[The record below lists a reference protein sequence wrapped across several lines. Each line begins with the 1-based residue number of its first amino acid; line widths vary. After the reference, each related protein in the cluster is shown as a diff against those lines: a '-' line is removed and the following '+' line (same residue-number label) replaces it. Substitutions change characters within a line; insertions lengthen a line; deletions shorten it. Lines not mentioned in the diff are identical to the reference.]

1 MKENIAYICG
11 LILKYPGMIYP
22 MLKFVKTPTDILRLT
37 VSFSD
42 GDVSLAK
49 NTKFRKFKRPERKF
63 LLGLLEK
70 CNTNLSEEM
79 VKYRGNFIRLGEIL
93 HPGEFKVKF
102 PRSFKAFTDLR
113 EEKRIE
119 TFNTR
124 VEESII
130 NRDIAKSIKLL
141 STRPGDFA
149 RRLDHLFRINDNKP
163 AVRNRI
169 SKEFFK
175 VADKVSIPVMLQIY
189 QHFKNRITE
198 NRIIFPKGQL
208 AKVRV
213 LENNLSKL
221 TGNFSESFSHDIRNI
236 IVSKLSSLEP
246 LGKVFIDEKLSN
258 YIIPFNQRSAQKAM
272 KTIVRGSKIDLD
284 GDYETIRFFI
294 WWKNQE
300 SEKSTQKIGLYG
312 SYGRPGRVDIDLS
325 CQILDEN
332 FLRTSDIA
340 YYDLRGDA
348 GHHSGDIT
356 DAPNGAS
363 EFIDINLRK
372 VLESGS
378 RYVVMSVNSFTQ
390 QLFKDVP
397 ECFAGWMGRS
407 RPNSGEIYEPKTVKN
422 KFDLTAETTICLPLI
437 IDALERKV
445 IWMDLGLKQAPVWNN
460 VFRNKNNISLTC
472 KAMVNINRA
481 TLYDLFTM
489 HRDARGKICD
499 NKEKADIIFS
509 ETEGI
514 TPTDIDLIVSE
525 YL

>member
-1 MKENIAYICG
+1 MYKPKENKIYLEKKLKVLVFKKGPYDSKILVATINKNIDSLGYIFSDKLLKHLSTFNTDGLVAFYDGLVLILKKIRGAHKKFKPMYPNFPQQVIEMSDFELYWNAIIHYATFSTPIYEEKDRSPLLENHELDIIDIGSQTDFDSIFTSLLSSKTSISKSDKEVIKTFIEIYESEIISLLPDEIPMKENIAYICG

-175 VADKVSIPVMLQIY
+175 VADKVL
-189 QHFKNRITE
+189 
-198 NRIIFPKGQL
+198 
-208 AKVRV
+208 
-213 LENNLSKL
+213 
-221 TGNFSESFSHDIRNI
+221 
-236 IVSKLSSLEP
+236 
-246 LGKVFIDEKLSN
+246 
-258 YIIPFNQRSAQKAM
+258 
-272 KTIVRGSKIDLD
+272 
-284 GDYETIRFFI
+284 
-294 WWKNQE
+294 
-300 SEKSTQKIGLYG
+300 
-312 SYGRPGRVDIDLS
+312 
-325 CQILDEN
+325 
-332 FLRTSDIA
+332 FL
-340 YYDLRGDA
+340 
-348 GHHSGDIT
+348 
-356 DAPNGAS
+356 
-363 EFIDINLRK
+363 
-372 VLESGS
+372 
-378 RYVVMSVNSFTQ
+378 
-390 QLFKDVP
+390 
-397 ECFAGWMGRS
+397 
-407 RPNSGEIYEPKTVKN
+407 
-422 KFDLTAETTICLPLI
+422 
-437 IDALERKV
+437 
-445 IWMDLGLKQAPVWNN
+445 
-460 VFRNKNNISLTC
+460 
-472 KAMVNINRA
+472 
-481 TLYDLFTM
+481 
-489 HRDARGKICD
+489 
-499 NKEKADIIFS
+499 
-509 ETEGI
+509 
-514 TPTDIDLIVSE
+514 
-525 YL
+525 